1 MNECLSCG
9 DKFLPPAQLSKEDSL
24 LTGDARELVDKLHQ
38 LRHTRCQTCAG
49 EILGITIPRIGTT
62 MHGTGGGERVIRSA
76 KGMS

>member
-9 DKFLPPAQLSKEDSL
+9 DRFLPHQLSEQDEPLPEETKAILRDL
-24 LTGDARELVDKLHQ
+24 LH
-38 LRHTRCQTCAG
+38 LRCRTCAQ
-49 EILGITIPRIGTT
+49 EIAGITIPRLGTT

>member
-9 DKFLPPAQLSKEDSL
+9 DKFFPPELSEKDSL
-24 LTGDARELVDKLHQ
+24 VTGDAKELVDKLHQ
-38 LRHTRCQTCAG
+38 LRHTRCLTCAR